1 MCYILLSTCSAHS
14 CYPPHRC
21 TNILRMRY
29 TQCSHAIIHSLD
41 PTRCPN
47 RMKRRRVSDQGECR
61 MCQERR
67 SSLSVLP
74 RKSLVDSFAKLESL
88 KRRLSS
94 AVEERNGDE
103 GRGTEGS
110 ADAMMVS
117 VTPKFERRRS
127 STLPIYLCGER
138 EDTPFR
144 DSEAAAVT
152 AETKNK
158 KDTRNHKA
166 TMKSH
171 RSTRA
176 HRTSKL
182 KRKYHYTNY

>member
-74 RKSLVDSFAKLESL
+74 RKSLVDSVAKLESL

-94 AVEERNGDE
+94 AVEERDGDE
-103 GRGTEGS
+103 GGGAEGS
-110 ADAMMVS
+110 ADAMTIS
-117 VTPKFERRRS
+117 VTPKFERRS
-127 STLPIYLCGER
+127 STLPIYVER
-138 EDTPFR
+138 EKILDFEILEQQRLQPR
-144 DSEAAAVT
+144 KRARKIRAI
-152 AETKNK
+152 TKP
-158 KDTRNHKA
+158 R
-166 TMKSH
+166 
-171 RSTRA
+171 
-176 HRTSKL
+176 
-182 KRKYHYTNY
+182 